1 MLRIYRQYL
10 AGQLLFNLAGQLLFN
25 LHPGETQKQQSKI
38 RNGKNLELRADMG
51 HDGIE
56 RHLRRRAEA

>member
-1 MLRIYRQYL
+1 MLRIYRQY
-10 AGQLLFNLAGQLLFN
+10 LAGQLLFN